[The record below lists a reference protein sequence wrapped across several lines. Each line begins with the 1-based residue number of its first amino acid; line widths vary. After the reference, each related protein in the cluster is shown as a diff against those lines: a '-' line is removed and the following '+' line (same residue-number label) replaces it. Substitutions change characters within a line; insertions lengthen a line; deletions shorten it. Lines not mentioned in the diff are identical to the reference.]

1 MNWNRRSTTM
11 QIENFGP
18 LLLTRQIGGDQIET
32 AVAKAYL
39 TAHATEFERV
49 ELNVRLGPGVD
60 PGPTFQP
67 NIRKMAIM
75 NSQLRADM
83 ILWRGDIPTIVEVK
97 DRALPSVLGQL
108 ITYWT
113 LLRAD
118 NPKLLQVYKVVAAR
132 SVQPGVKDVMERYGI
147 ELELYPGVS
156 LPLNPAT

>member
-1 MNWNRRSTTM
+1 MSSTAKRRQVALANIS
-11 QIENFGP
+11 Q
-18 LLLTRQIGGDQIET
+18 LLQVRQIGGDQIET

-39 TAHATEFERV
+39 IAHTNDFDWA

-60 PGPTFQP
+60 PGPTFAP

-83 ILWRGDIPTIVEVK
+83 VLWRGEIPTIVEVK

-113 LLRAD
+113 LMRQD

-132 SVQPGVKDVMERYGI
+132 TVAPGVYPVMDQYGI
-147 ELELYPGVS
+147 ALELYPLVS
-156 LPLNPAT
+156 LPQTIGT

>member
-11 QIENFGP
+11 QIENLGP
-18 LLLTRQIGGDQIET
+18 VLLTRQIGGDQIET

-39 TAHATEFERV
+39 AAHANEFERV
-49 ELNVRLGPGVD
+49 DLNVRLGPGVD
-60 PGPTFQP
+60 PGPTYQP

-83 ILWRGDIPTIVEVK
+83 ILWRGEIPTIVEVK

-113 LLRAD
+113 LLRRD

-132 SVQPGVKDVMERYGI
+132 TVQPGVKDVMEQYGI
-147 ELELYPGVS
+147 MLELFPGAA
-156 LPLNPAT
+156 PPEIPAT

>member
-1 MNWNRRSTTM
+1 MEIS
-11 QIENFGP
+11 NFGP

-39 TAHATEFERV
+39 TAHANDFERV

-60 PGPTFQP
+60 PGPTYQP

-83 ILWRGDIPTIVEVK
+83 IAWRGDIPTIVEVK

-156 LPLNPAT
+156 LPLNAAT